1 MRFVFAEP
9 QEGARSLLDTTEAF
23 EDLEGLLRRCEE
35 AGHSID
41 VEELERLRASDLWRY
56 LRENDHQR
64 LDALTRGAQAA
75 AWQTQAGRVSS
86 VEVRVVDADG
96 AKSARRAALT
106 PLTIVVE
113 SALRDGAMI
122 KGALLLVGPPGLV
135 AHVATPPTPP
145 VVEFRHA
152 GGHGDFPQ
160 HVIDLQAQAAANGVP
175 LRAVAVLD
183 SDDRGIGQHAAHIG
197 STVMQLQGLLHP
209 PHVHVHKQVSIENY
223 IPDIY
228 WREVAAP
235 LHPADGVARAI
246 AELLALGTADRAA
259 HKFGDDNRLK
269 KPAKGTGASRPF
281 SAKLAGDRMAA
292 VGEAERDAWAR
303 SLRERDTEG
312 DLQALVALIDSL
324 R

>member
-1 MRFVFAEP
+1 LRFVFAEP
-9 QEGARSLLDTTEAF
+9 QEGARSLLDTKEAF

-35 AGHSID
+35 ADHSID

-64 LDALTRGAQAA
+64 LDALHRGAQAA
-75 AWQTQAGRVSS
+75 AWQTPAGRVSP
-86 VEVRVVDADG
+86 VEVRVVDAHG

-135 AHVATPPTPP
+135 ALVATPPTPP
-145 VVEFRHA
+145 VVEFYHA
-152 GGHGDFPQ
+152 GGCGDFPQ
-160 HVIDLQAQAAANGVP
+160 HVAALHGRSAANGVP

-183 SDDRGIGQHAAHIG
+183 SDHPCIGVRSAQIEATVARLVQH
-197 STVMQLQGLLHP
+197 LP
-209 PHVHVHKQVSIENY
+209 PSCVHVHQQRGIENY
-223 IPDIY
+223 IPDVY
-228 WREVAAP
+228 WREVAAA

-246 AELLALGTADRAA
+246 SVLLALGAPDRAA
-259 HKFGDDNRLK
+259 DEFKGLK
-269 KPAKGTGASRPF
+269 QPAKGTAASRPF

-292 VGEAERDAWAR
+292 VGEAEREAWAQ